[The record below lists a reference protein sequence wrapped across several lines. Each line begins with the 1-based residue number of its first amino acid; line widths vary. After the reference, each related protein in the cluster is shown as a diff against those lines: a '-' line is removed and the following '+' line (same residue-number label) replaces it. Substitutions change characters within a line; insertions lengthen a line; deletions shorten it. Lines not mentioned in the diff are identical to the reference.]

1 MIDLNPLFEFSRTN
15 CVAICAVLVPAN
27 LLATSQTLLLL
38 WFRRP
43 LRQVWLMAAIA
54 SLCALV
60 MVLHVMTW
68 LIIGV
73 VMMQTFILFG
83 LGAMCLCTNL
93 GAIAYASYRRA
104 KPSGSS
110 FFASKPSPSTRRQH
124 FLSLESD

>member
-1 MIDLNPLFEFSRTN
+1 MLDLNPLFEFSRTN

-43 LRQVWLMAAIA
+43 LKQVWLMVAIA
-54 SLCALV
+54 SFYALV

-68 LIIGV
+68 LMIGV
-73 VMMQTFILFG
+73 VMMQTFILLG

-93 GAIAYASYRRA
+93 GAIAYASYRQA
-104 KPSGSS
+104 KPRSFLSG
-110 FFASKPSPSTRRQH
+110 KPSPST
-124 FLSLESD
+124 

>member
-1 MIDLNPLFEFSRTN
+1 MLDLNPLFEFSRTN

-43 LRQVWLMAAIA
+43 LKQVWLMAAIA
-54 SLCALV
+54 SLYALV

-73 VMMQTFILFG
+73 VMMPTFILLG

-93 GAIAYASYRRA
+93 GAIAYASYRQA
-104 KPSGSS
+104 KPRSSS
-110 FFASKPSPSTRRQH
+110 FFDSKPSPST
-124 FLSLESD
+124 